1 MKKLYVLIG
10 IAVFTLTILN
20 VSNIDSKTSPTTL
33 SSLFASARA
42 GGEGPECGY
51 NPFIEMWYSQYYDEC
66 NWVRDFDWDCMSGY
80 NNTCTYGYEEQLMM
94 SCHFEDNYWLNDLY
108 CTK

>member
-1 MKKLYVLIG
+1 L
-10 IAVFTLTILN
+10 AVFTLTILN

-51 NPFIEMWYSQYYDEC
+51 HQFTQEWFSQYDNEC
-66 NWVRDFDWDCMSGY
+66 NWVK
-80 NNTCTYGYEEQLMM
+80 TYGGIVGVVLI
-94 SCHFEDNYWLNDLY
+94 
-108 CTK
+108 